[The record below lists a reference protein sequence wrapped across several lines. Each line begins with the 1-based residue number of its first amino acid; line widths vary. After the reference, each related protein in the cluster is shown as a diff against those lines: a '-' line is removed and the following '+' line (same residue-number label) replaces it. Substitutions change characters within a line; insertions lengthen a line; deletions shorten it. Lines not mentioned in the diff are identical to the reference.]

1 MYSITPEWI
10 RRDIEK
16 KLDILFDEVLSSK
29 MADFIYLISFKP
41 WILHKDGRLEF
52 VLRYLIGVHA
62 KFPSAG
68 NIPIAI

>member
-1 MYSITPEWI
+1 
-10 RRDIEK
+10 
-16 KLDILFDEVLSSK
+16 

-52 VLRYLIGVHA
+52 VLRYLIDVHA

-68 NIPIAI
+68 NIPSYLIYIH